1 MGNVQIRNVP
11 PDLHRLLKRRALDE
25 GLSLSDYL
33 LRIVEREARRPTRQE
48 VIERLAAL
56 PRLELGEATVDAVRA
71 QRDAL

>member
-25 GLSLSDYL
+25 GLSLSDFL